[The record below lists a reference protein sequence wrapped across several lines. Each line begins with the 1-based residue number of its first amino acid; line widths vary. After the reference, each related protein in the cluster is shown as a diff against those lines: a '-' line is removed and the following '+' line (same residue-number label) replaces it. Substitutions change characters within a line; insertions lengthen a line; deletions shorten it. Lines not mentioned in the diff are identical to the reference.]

1 VSDPAASG
9 LIIAAPA
16 SNSGKTFFT
25 LSLLRLLANEG
36 IPAQPAKVGPDYI
49 DPAFHEAASGRTCY
63 NLDTWAMRP
72 ATLAHRLRYLAD
84 DDRPVVCEGVMGLF
98 DGARGDN
105 GGDNGETDGS
115 TASLAR
121 LTGWPVVLVV
131 DASAQAASVAALVR
145 GFATHVEGVDIA
157 GVVFNRVAGI
167 GHGTILRD
175 AMAQHLA
182 HIPVL
187 ACLPREPALCLP
199 ERHLGLVQAQEIDD
213 LEPFLIAAS
222 GWLRH
227 HVDLGTFTGVFH
239 PSRTPSGADDGV
251 PIPPLGQRIAIADD
265 AAFAFTYPG
274 IVDGWRKA
282 GAEVSRFSPLS
293 GAGPDPD
300 ADAVYLPGGYPELHA
315 GHLGGGDFLTGLK
328 AAASGGATIF
338 GECGGYMVLGQGLI
352 DGGGTRHEM
361 AGLLPLETSFA
372 ERRLHLGYRQLEL
385 QAATPLGGLGG
396 RFRGH
401 EFHYASIV
409 SEGTDDPLFQASD
422 AAGRSLGAIG
432 NVSGTV
438 FGSFAHLIDRSD

>member
-1 VSDPAASG
+1 MSDPSAAG

-36 IPAQPAKVGPDYI
+36 VSPQPAKVGPDYI

-72 ATLAHRLRYLAD
+72 ATLVHLLDRLSD
-84 DDRPVVCEGVMGLF
+84 DGRPVVCEGVMGLF

-105 GGDNGETDGS
+105 GDTDGS

-121 LTGWPVVLVV
+121 LTGWPVILVV

-199 ERHLGLVQAQEIDD
+199 ERHLGLVQAREIDE

-222 GWLRH
+222 DWLQH
-227 HVDLGTFTGVFH
+227 HIDLGTFTGVFR
-239 PSRTPSGADDGV
+239 PSRTLSGADDGV
-251 PIPPLGQRIAIADD
+251 PIPPLGQRIAIAND
-265 AAFAFTYPG
+265 AAFSFTYTG
-274 IVDGWRKA
+274 IIEGWRTA
-282 GAEVSRFSPLS
+282 GAEVSWFSPLS

-315 GHLGGGDFLTGLK
+315 GRLTKGNFLTGLR
-328 AAASGGATIF
+328 AAAAGGATIF

-352 DGGGTRHEM
+352 DGSGTHHEM
-361 AGLLPLETSFA
+361 AGLLPLQTSFA
-372 ERRLHLGYRQLEL
+372 ERRLHLGYRCLEL
-385 QAATPLGGLGG
+385 QASTPLGDRGG

-409 SEGTDDPLFQASD
+409 SEEADGRLFRATD
-422 AAGRSLGAIG
+422 AAGISLGAMG
-432 NVSGTV
+432 NVSGSV
-438 FGSFAHLIDRSD
+438 FGSFAHLIDQSD

>member
-1 VSDPAASG
+1 VSGPAANG

-25 LSLLRLLANEG
+25 LSILRLLANEG
-36 IPAQPAKVGPDYI
+36 VPAQPAKVGPDYI
-49 DPAFHEAASGRTCY
+49 DPAFHRAASGRTCY

-72 ATLAHRLRYLAD
+72 ATLAHLLGRLSEDGRT
-84 DDRPVVCEGVMGLF
+84 VVCEGVMGLF

-105 GGDNGETDGS
+105 GSDNGETDGS

-121 LTGWPVVLVV
+121 LTGWPVVLIV
-131 DASAQAASVAALVR
+131 DASAQAASAAALVR
-145 GFATHVEGVDIA
+145 GFATHVEGVEIA

-167 GHGTILRD
+167 GHEAILRD
-175 AMAQHLA
+175 AMSQHLA

-187 ACLPREPALCLP
+187 ACLPREPALSLP
-199 ERHLGLVQAQEIDD
+199 ERHLGLVQAQEIDE

-222 GWLRH
+222 AWLRQ
-227 HVDLGTFTGVFH
+227 HVDLAAFTELLR
-239 PSRTPSGADDGV
+239 PSLPVTGADDGV

-265 AAFAFTYPG
+265 AAFAFTYAG
-274 IVDGWRKA
+274 VVEGWRRA
-282 GAEVSRFSPLS
+282 GAEMSRFSPLS
-293 GAGPDPD
+293 GVGPDAS

-315 GHLGGGDFLTGLK
+315 GRLTVGDFLPGLK
-328 AAASGGATIF
+328 AAAARGATVF
-338 GECGGYMVLGQGLI
+338 GECGGYMVLGQGLT
-352 DGGGTRHEM
+352 DGSGTRHEM

-372 ERRLHLGYRQLEL
+372 ERRLHLGYRRLGL
-385 QAATPLGGLGG
+385 QEATPLGERGTG
-396 RFRGH
+396 FRGH

-409 SEGTDDPLFQASD
+409 SEGTDHRLFDAAD
-422 AAGRSLGAIG
+422 AAGTALGAMG